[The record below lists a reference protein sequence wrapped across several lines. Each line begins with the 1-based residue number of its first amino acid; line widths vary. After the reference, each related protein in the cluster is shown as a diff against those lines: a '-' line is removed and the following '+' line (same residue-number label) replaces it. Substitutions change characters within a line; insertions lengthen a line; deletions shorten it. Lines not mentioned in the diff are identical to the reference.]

1 MEPRHD
7 DRGGAARTRAV
18 LNGRRHD
25 RAYESLDA
33 SIDEIRDS
41 FAFFDDWED
50 RYRFII
56 DLGRELPPMP
66 DALKVDANIVR
77 GCQSQVWIDHR
88 ARVTGRLYF
97 TLDSDAMIV
106 RGLIAIVLAAFDGR
120 APAEILAFDIDG
132 LFEDL
137 DLLRHLSPTRG
148 NGLAALVR
156 RIRDIAAATSTR
168 V

>member
-1 MEPRHD
+1 MGPSPKS
-7 DRGGAARTRAV
+7 ATT
-18 LNGRRHD
+18 
-25 RAYESLDA
+25 
-33 SIDEIRDS
+33 IDEIRDS

-50 RYRFII
+50 RYKFII

-88 ARVTGRLYF
+88 VDAGRLYF
-97 TLDSDAMIV
+97 TIDSDALIV

-120 APAEILAFDIDG
+120 TASQILAYDIDG
-132 LFEDL
+132 LFRDL

-148 NGLAALVR
+148 NGLAALVKR
-156 RIRDIAAATSTR
+156 VRDIAATTDSR
-168 V
+168 

>member
-1 MEPRHD
+1 MATP
-7 DRGGAARTRAV
+7 
-18 LNGRRHD
+18 
-25 RAYESLDA
+25 
-33 SIDEIRDS
+33 SIDEIRES

-50 RYRFII
+50 RYKFII
-56 DLGRELPPMP
+56 DLGRGIQPMA
-66 DALKVDANIVR
+66 DTLKVETRIVR

-88 ARVTGRLYF
+88 LEDGRLYF

-120 APAEILAFDIDG
+120 TPEAILAYDIDG
-132 LFEDL
+132 LFTDL

-156 RIRDIAAATSTR
+156 RIRDIATAAEVPSNA
-168 V
+168 

>member
-1 MEPRHD
+1 MAIP
-7 DRGGAARTRAV
+7 
-18 LNGRRHD
+18 
-25 RAYESLDA
+25 SL
-33 SIDEIRDS
+33 DEIRES

-50 RYRFII
+50 RYKFII
-56 DLGRELPPMP
+56 DLGRGLAPMA

-88 ARVTGRLYF
+88 LQDGRLYF

-120 APAEILAFDIDG
+120 TPQAILGYDIDA
-132 LFEDL
+132 LFKDL
-137 DLLRHLSPTRG
+137 DLMRHLSPTRG

-156 RIRDIAAATSTR
+156 RMRDIAASSEVASKA
-168 V
+168 